1 MPQVKFGLTEL
12 WKKGWR
18 KEKLS
23 TGQWARR
30 TRWVSEKKPCESW
43 WSCQRIRVVLNHSA
57 PDQHAFTTHVSRVL
71 AGL

>member
-23 TGQWARR
+23 TG
-30 TRWVSEKKPCESW
+30 
-43 WSCQRIRVVLNHSA
+43 
-57 PDQHAFTTHVSRVL
+57 
-71 AGL
+71 